1 MHRLAELSVRR
12 PVLASVLILGLVFLG
27 LVSYSRLT
35 VERWP
40 NIDIPF
46 VAVSVRIPVITL
58 ALSADRPIRD
68 ITEYADKSVRPRLEG
83 TRGVGQVEIIGGQA
97 RQINVLID
105 PARLMAYSLSTTDV
119 SRSLQAQNV
128 QIPAGSI

>member
-46 VAVSVRIPVITL
+46 VAVSVRVPGASPEEVESEVTNKNESAVNTISGIDRVSSNSGEGL
-58 ALSADRPIRD
+58 AIISRQFHLDKERD
-68 ITEYADKSVRPRLEG
+68 V
-83 TRGVGQVEIIGGQA
+83 V
-97 RQINVLID
+97 
-105 PARLMAYSLSTTDV
+105 
-119 SRSLQAQNV
+119 
-128 QIPAGSI
+128 